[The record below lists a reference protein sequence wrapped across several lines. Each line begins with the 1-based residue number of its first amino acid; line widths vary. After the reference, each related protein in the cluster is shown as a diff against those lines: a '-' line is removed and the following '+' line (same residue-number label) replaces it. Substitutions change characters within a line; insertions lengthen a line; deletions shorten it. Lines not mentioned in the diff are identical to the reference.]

1 MLQVAEPNRLDI
13 LTIPCS
19 NVHDETRSVMRVYL
33 LFACV
38 LMMLLGLVLAFWRED
53 VRTFGIMLV
62 LLSALPL
69 IGSAIFEFI
78 KARMKF

>member
-1 MLQVAEPNRLDI
+1 MSMSKHGELCVSI
-13 LTIPCS
+13 
-19 NVHDETRSVMRVYL
+19 YF
-33 LFACV
+33 FACI
-38 LMMLLGLVLAFWRED
+38 LMMMLGLALAFWRED